1 MQPDT
6 LNIILFSG
14 QLFQTARVI
23 PNKMKIKHDNTNI
36 VLLEVLGT
44 FKMTFW
50 ILPGQEISMEDHVN
64 PKRFCKTF
72 K

>member
-6 LNIILFSG
+6 LNIVLFSG
-14 QLFQTARVI
+14 PIFQTARVI
-23 PNKMKIKHDNTNI
+23 SNKMKIKHDNTNI

-50 ILPGQEISMEDHVN
+50 ILPGQEISMEDRVH
-64 PKRFCKTF
+64 PKIL
-72 K
+72 